1 MQESAANVE
10 VKTKEGKIMMNHLFS
25 VFQDERFMDLTI
37 YQYGYEKCEPLH
49 SFGPY
54 VRNNYLFHYVIS
66 GKGCLHAND
75 EKDNTTYYDISAP
88 SGFLIEPG
96 FVNTYYADKNH
107 PWEYVWVEF
116 GGLRAKEC
124 VELAGLS
131 HKSPVYHLSDSE
143 YGDQLA
149 EQMLTIVKSQNASS
163 MELIGRLYLF
173 LDSLIK
179 YSASKK
185 QLQGGQ
191 LSEFYAREA
200 VVYIEHNYAQNIT
213 VEDIA
218 KKCKLDRSY
227 FGKVFKKVVGQSP
240 QEFLIRYRMAKA
252 ADALIIDN
260 DSIGDV
266 GISVGYPNLLHFS
279 RAFKSIY
286 GMSPREYRQ
295 KNKIIDR

>member
-1 MQESAANVE
+1 M
-10 VKTKEGKIMMNHLFS
+10 TNHLFS

-66 GKGCLHAND
+66 GKGTLQAND
-75 EKDNTTYYDISAP
+75 EKDNTTVYEISAG

-96 FVNTYYADKNH
+96 YVNTYFADKDE
-107 PWEYVWVEF
+107 PWEYIWVEF

-131 HKSPVYHLSDSE
+131 YKSPVYHTSDPQ
-143 YGDQLA
+143 YGEILLN
-149 EQMLTIVKSQNASS
+149 EMYTIVKGQNASS
-163 MELIGRLYLF
+163 LELIGHLF
-173 LDSLIK
+173 LFMDCLIK

-185 QLQGGQ
+185 QLQGGK

-200 VVYIEHNYAQNIT
+200 VVYIEHNYANNIT

-218 KKCKLDRSY
+218 KKCQLDRSY

-240 QEFLIRYRMAKA
+240 QEFLIHYRMAKA
-252 ADALIIDN
+252 ADALIIGD
-260 DSIGDV
+260 DSIGDI
-266 GISVGYPNLLHFS
+266 GISVGYSNLLHFS
-279 RAFKSIY
+279 RAFKSVY
-286 GMSPREYRQ
+286 GISPREYRQ

>member
-1 MQESAANVE
+1 M
-10 VKTKEGKIMMNHLFS
+10 TNHLFS

-66 GKGCLHAND
+66 GKGYLNAND
-75 EKDNTTYYDISAP
+75 EKDNTTSYIIEAGN
-88 SGFLIEPG
+88 GFLIEPG
-96 FVNTYYADKNH
+96 YINTYYADRDN
-107 PWEYVWVEF
+107 PWEYVWLEF

-131 HKSPVYHLSDSE
+131 HKSPVYQISE
-143 YGDQLA
+143 PEYS
-149 EQMLTIVKSQNASS
+149 EKIISQMLAIVKSQNASS
-163 MELIGRLYLF
+163 MELIGYLYLF
-173 LDSLIK
+173 MDCLIK
-179 YSASKK
+179 YSVSQK
-185 QLQGGQ
+185 QLQGGK

-213 VEDIA
+213 VEDMA
-218 KKCKLDRSY
+218 RKCKLDRSY

-240 QEFLIRYRMAKA
+240 QEFLIHYRMAKA

-260 DSIGDV
+260 ASIGDI

-279 RAFKSIY
+279 RAFKSVY

-295 KNKIIDR
+295 KKKIIDR

>member
-1 MQESAANVE
+1 M
-10 VKTKEGKIMMNHLFS
+10 TNHLFS

-66 GKGCLHAND
+66 GKGTLHAND
-75 EKDNTTYYDISAP
+75 EKDNTTTYEISGG

-96 FVNTYYADKNH
+96 YVNTYFADKDE
-107 PWEYVWVEF
+107 PWEYIWVEF

-131 HKSPVYHLSDSE
+131 YKSPVYYTTDSQ
-143 YGDQLA
+143 YGEILLN
-149 EQMLTIVKSQNASS
+149 EMYTIVKGQNASS
-163 MELIGRLYLF
+163 MELIGHLYLF
-173 LDSLIK
+173 LDCLIK

-185 QLQGGQ
+185 QLQGGK

-218 KKCKLDRSY
+218 KKCQLDRSY

-240 QEFLIRYRMAKA
+240 QEFLIHYRMAKA
-252 ADALIIDN
+252 ADALIMEDA
-260 DSIGDV
+260 SIGDIGV
-266 GISVGYPNLLHFS
+266 SVGYPNLLHFS
-279 RAFKSIY
+279 RAFKSVY

>member
-1 MQESAANVE
+1 M
-10 VKTKEGKIMMNHLFS
+10 TNHLFS

-75 EKDNTTYYDISAP
+75 ERGEAVPHNIEAGN
-88 SGFLIEPG
+88 GFIIEPG
-96 FVNTYYADKNH
+96 YINTYFADNDQ

-131 HKSPVYHLSDSE
+131 HKSPVYRLASPE
-143 YGDQLA
+143 YGESLQKR
-149 EQMLTIVKSQNASS
+149 MLTIVQSQNASN
-163 MELIGRLYLF
+163 MEMIGYLYLF
-173 LDSLIK
+173 LDCLIK

-185 QLQGGQ
+185 QLQGGK

-200 VVYIEHNYAQNIT
+200 VVYIEHNYDQDIT

-218 KKCKLDRSY
+218 KKCQLDRSY

-240 QEFLIRYRMAKA
+240 QEFLIRYRMTKA
-252 ADALIIDN
+252 ADALIIGD
-260 DSIGDV
+260 DSVSDIGA
-266 GISVGYPNLLHFS
+266 SVGYPNLLHFS
-279 RAFKSIY
+279 RAFKGVY

>member
-1 MQESAANVE
+1 M
-10 VKTKEGKIMMNHLFS
+10 TNHLFS

-54 VRNNYLFHYVIS
+54 VRNNYLFHYIIS
-66 GKGCLHAND
+66 GKGSLHAND
-75 EKDNTTYYDISAP
+75 EKGNSIFYDITAG

-96 FVNTYYADKNH
+96 YVNTYYADKDE
-107 PWEYVWVEF
+107 PWEYIWLEF

-131 HKSPVYHLSDSE
+131 HKFPVYHPAAPE
-143 YGDQLA
+143 YGGIIA
-149 EQMLTIVKSQNASS
+149 ERMLTIVKSQNASS
-163 MELIGRLYLF
+163 MELIGHLYLF
-173 LDSLIK
+173 MDCLVK
-179 YSASKK
+179 YSAYKK
-185 QLQGGQ
+185 QMQGGK

-200 VVYIEHNYAQNIT
+200 VVFIEHNYDKDIT

-218 KKCKLDRSY
+218 KKCQLDRSY

-252 ADALIIDN
+252 ADALIIEN
-260 DSIGDV
+260 DSIGDI
-266 GISVGYPNLLHFS
+266 GASVGYSNLLHFS
-279 RAFKSIY
+279 RAFKSVY
-286 GMSPREYRQ
+286 GVSPREYRQ